1 MADQESLENLIEGL
15 AGAVVEAQR
24 RIESHQIQNFL
35 SYFDKHNR
43 PKGID
48 IRLPSL
54 HPHKGADAEDVQYH
68 VPFLPLFASSLLRI
82 RQVEISFDTDIAGL
96 AEAEAEDE
104 QLKESMAQ
112 DESGIIGAG
121 KKKTV
126 SLDIRG
132 GVFGRKSG
140 RAHVVL
146 KVEGGEL
153 SEGMARLVDR
163 LLQSQGE
170 IE

>member
-1 MADQESLENLIEGL
+1 MADQDSLENLIEGL

-35 SYFDKHNR
+35 SYFNKNNR

-54 HPHKGADAEDVQYH
+54 HPEKGQEEDTLYH
-68 VPFLPLFASSLLRI
+68 VPFLPLFASTLLHI
-82 RQVEISFDTDIAGL
+82 KEVEISFDTDITGL
-96 AEAEAEDE
+96 VETRNEDE
-104 QLKESMAQ
+104 QLKETTAQ
-112 DESGIIGAG
+112 DDSGVLGVR
-121 KKKTV
+121 KKKSV
-126 SLDIRG
+126 NLNIRG
-132 GVFGRKSG
+132 GVFGRKAG

-146 KVEGGEL
+146 KVEGREL